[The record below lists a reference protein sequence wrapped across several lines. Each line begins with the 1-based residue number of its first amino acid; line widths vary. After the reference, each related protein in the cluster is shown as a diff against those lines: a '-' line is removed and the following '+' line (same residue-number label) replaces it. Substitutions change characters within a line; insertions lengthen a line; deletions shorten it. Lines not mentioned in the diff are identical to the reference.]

1 MRARSFISTTGT
13 GIARVT
19 EGEPSNTEHLQGH
32 SVSSLATGAAKTG
45 LVLAGTEDS
54 GIFLSSDGGVTWT
67 QSGLADET
75 VMAVAVAPSDP
86 RRFYA
91 GVRPS
96 GVFRSDDGGETWGES
111 ESFRQIRGRRMWRSP
126 ASPPFTAYVQ
136 ALAVSPDDPD
146 LVVAGI
152 EFGAVVRSADG
163 GETWSNHRPKA
174 IRDCHSLVW
183 HATEG
188 EFVYEGGAGIGKRPG
203 ARSTDGGESWRKPGG
218 GLDRGYGWSVA
229 AHPTKPTIWYV
240 SASTGPFAAH
250 GGDDAKAAVFRRT
263 GERNWVRL
271 DGLPGTSMPYALLT
285 DPAMPDHLWA
295 GLADG
300 SIWHSPNRGDDWDHL
315 DERLPA
321 VERAMVMVPPA

>member
-1 MRARSFISTTGT
+1 MSERSFLSTTGS
-13 GIARVT
+13 GIASVT
-19 EGEPSNTEHLQGH
+19 EGDLTVTRHLRTQP
-32 SVSSLATGAAKTG
+32 VSSLAAGPPGTG
-45 LVLAGTEDS
+45 LVLAGTEGNGVFVSTDR
-54 GIFLSSDGGVTWT
+54 GVTWT
-67 QSGLADET
+67 QRGLADET

-86 RRFYA
+86 QRLYA

-96 GVFRSDDGGETWGES
+96 GVFRSDDGGETWVES
-111 ESFRQIRGRRMWRSP
+111 ESFQKIRGRRMWRSP

-152 EFGAVVRSADG
+152 EFGAVVRSTDG

-183 HATEG
+183 HPTDAES
-188 EFVYEGGAGIGKRPG
+188 VYEGGAGIGKRPG
-203 ARSTDGGESWRKPGG
+203 ARSTDGGETWRKPGG

-229 AHPTKPTIWYV
+229 AHPANPDIWYV

-250 GGDDAKAAVFRRT
+250 GDGDAKATLFRRT
-263 GERNWVRL
+263 GEGPWVRL
-271 DGLPGTSMPYALLT
+271 DGITSSSMPYALCT

-300 SIWHSPNRGDDWDHL
+300 TIWHSSNRGRDWNQL
-315 DERLPA
+315 DGQLPA
-321 VERAMVMVPPA
+321 IERSMVMLPPE